1 MKMLKRLFRF
11 SRQRLEI
18 RGKLPNKPQTAPQLF
33 CALESDEFTRLLT
46 SGRSDDLK
54 ILAQRLSGVTKVNI

>member
-33 CALESDEFTRLLT
+33 SVLERDEFTRLLT
-46 SGRSDDLK
+46 SGRSEDLK